1 MNKNRYLSRRRLK
14 AKHAKRERLM
24 SNIEERKRRL
34 MNRSLRI
41 RYIGLIL
48 VQGSSGLMLANFDLM
63 YYWTALWFG
72 LLCYQITAVIFY
84 KEDNRVFKMT
94 EAKYLKGRG
103 STLETVEALKVK
115 KNREIV
121 YIIGNTIGLIL
132 IGANIL
138 TG

>member
-1 MNKNRYLSRRRLK
+1 
-14 AKHAKRERLM
+14 
-24 SNIEERKRRL
+24 

-115 KNREIV
+115 RNREIV